1 MRASERKSEKREAD
15 GMSRRQLLLSLPALA
30 MARHAF
36 AQAGSPPIRV
46 RGINHV
52 TLAVSDVKRSVDFYQ
67 GLFGMPVISRQ
78 GMTTNLQIGAGPHFL
93 GVSSAGSNKPNIKH
107 LCLGVDDFNVD
118 RITAALAQR
127 GMTMADAAGNAGG
140 GGLGGGP
147 MLMRVRRRGPEAG
160 GAKEGTPEIYFSDH
174 DNIVMQLQD
183 PRYCGGSGALGDV
196 PSREASPRKGLLQ
209 LRDWSHCTIFGSD
222 GTRSNTFYRDLFGLR
237 IQAYQGPTA
246 PVLGV
251 GGVQFL
257 MFAGAG
263 GRGRGGVAGSPGGS
277 INHLCMSMDGFNP
290 ETVIKGLESYGIK
303 PRGTAQ
309 GGTGPLVHYISTRME
324 NRGGAKEG
332 TPELYFTDPDGL
344 LIQLQDVKYCGGAG
358 VLGDVCPG

>member
-1 MRASERKSEKREAD
+1 MLVLRAAVEAPRCRSRRPERQDASIRTTDRRAREAE
-15 GMSRRQLLLSLPALA
+15 GVSRRQLLLSLPALA

-36 AQAGSPPIRV
+36 AQGGSPPLRV

-78 GMTTNLQIGAGPHFL
+78 GMTNNLQIGAGPQFL
-93 GVSSAGSNKPNIKH
+93 GVSSAGSNAPAINH

-118 RITAALAQR
+118 RITTVLGQR

-147 MLMRVRRRGPEAG
+147 MRMRVRRRGPEAG

-196 PSREASPRKGLLQ
+196 PSREASPKKGLLQ

-246 PVLGV
+246 PVLAESAV
-251 GGVQFL
+251 SSSSCSP
-257 MFAGAG
+257 AP
-263 GRGRGGVAGSPGGS
+263 VAAVAAELRELPAAAS
-277 INHLCMSMDGFNP
+277 ITS
-290 ETVIKGLESYGIK
+290 
-303 PRGTAQ
+303 A
-309 GGTGPLVHYISTRME
+309 
-324 NRGGAKEG
+324 
-332 TPELYFTDPDGL
+332 
-344 LIQLQDVKYCGGAG
+344 
-358 VLGDVCPG
+358 